1 MSTYDT
7 ALASD
12 PEVAGLIHQELHRQ
26 QTTLQLIASEN
37 FTSPAVLAASGSVL
51 TNKYAEGYP
60 GKRYYGGNQIIDEV
74 EDLARDRATSLFGA
88 DHANVQ
94 PHAGAN
100 ANLAV
105 YQALLEPGATVLAM
119 RLDHGGH
126 LTHGSPASIT
136 SKVWRFV
143 SYGVTPARD
152 DAAHPGEV
160 IDFDQV
166 ADLAKREQP
175 ALIVA
180 GSTAYA
186 RTIDPL
192 PFREIAD
199 SVGALFMFDAAHPAG
214 LIAGGAHPSPVG
226 VADVVTFTT
235 HKTLRGP
242 RGGAILCGSELAKK
256 IDSAVFPGLQGGP
269 LEHIIAAKAV
279 AFAEA
284 ARPEFRQYAASVVA
298 NAAALG
304 SALAAEGFRLVSG
317 GTDNHMVLI
326 DLRTFDAEL
335 TGKEAQ
341 EVLDR
346 AGITLNRNTI
356 PDDPRSAFVTS
367 GLRLGT
373 AAQTTAGMG
382 AEDMG
387 AIATLIG
394 RTLRSR
400 SEEAEISAVRAEVAD
415 LCAGFPPYPDLLG

>member
-1 MSTYDT
+1 MSSYES
-7 ALASD
+7 ALATD
-12 PEVAGLIHQELHRQ
+12 PEVATLIHQELARQ

-51 TNKYAEGYP
+51 TNKYSEGYP
-60 GKRYYGGNQIIDEV
+60 GKRYYGGNQVIDEV
-74 EDLARDRATSLFGA
+74 ENLARDRATALFGA
-88 DHANVQ
+88 EHANVQ

-105 YQALLEPGATVLAM
+105 YQALVEPGATVLAM

-152 DAAHPGEV
+152 DPGDPGEV

-186 RTIDPL
+186 RTIDPV

-226 VADVVTFTT
+226 VADVVTLTT

-242 RGGAILCGSELAKK
+242 RGGAILCGSDLAKK

-284 ARPEFRQYAASVVA
+284 SRPEFRAYAAAVVA

-304 SALAAEGFRLVSG
+304 SALAAEGFRLVAG
-317 GTDNHMVLI
+317 GTDNHMVLV
-326 DLRTFDAEL
+326 DLRAFDAEL

-367 GLRLGT
+367 GLRLGS
-373 AAQTTAGMG
+373 AAETTAGMG
-382 AEDMG
+382 PGEMQR
-387 AIATLIG
+387 IAGLIG
-394 RTLRSR
+394 RTLRAR
-400 SEEAEISAVRAEVAD
+400 SDEAEVAAVRSEVAT
-415 LCAGFPPYPDLLG
+415 LCAAFPPYPDLLE

>member
-1 MSTYDT
+1 MSSDDP

-12 PEVAGLIHQELHRQ
+12 PEVARLIHQELERQ

-51 TNKYAEGYP
+51 TNKYSEGYP
-60 GKRYYGGNQIIDEV
+60 GKRYYGGNQVIDEV
-74 EDLARDRATSLFGA
+74 ENLARDRATALFGA
-88 DHANVQ
+88 EHANVQ

-105 YQALLEPGATVLAM
+105 YQALVEPGATILAM

-152 DAAHPGEV
+152 DAGDPGEV

-186 RTIDPL
+186 RTIDPR

-214 LIAGGAHPSPVG
+214 LIAGGVHPSPVG
-226 VADVVTFTT
+226 VVTLTT

-242 RGGAILCGSELAKK
+242 RGGAILCGNALAKK

-269 LEHIIAAKAV
+269 LEHVIAAKAV

-284 ARPEFRQYAASVVA
+284 SRPEFRTYAAAVVA

-317 GTDNHMVLI
+317 GTDNHMVLV
-326 DLRTFDAEL
+326 DLRAFDAEL

-346 AGITLNRNTI
+346 AGITLNRNTV

-367 GLRLGT
+367 GLRLGS
-373 AAQTTAGMG
+373 AAETTAGMG
-382 AEDMG
+382 PGEMQT
-387 AIATLIG
+387 IAGLIG
-394 RTLRSR
+394 RTLRGR
-400 SEEAEISAVRAEVAD
+400 SDEAEVAAVRSEVAA
-415 LCAGFPPYPDLLG
+415 LCAAFPPYPDLLE